1 MKTSLNEKFSE
12 ILKDVKIYD
21 GTYPN
26 PNVTLP
32 TSLVDF
38 LKIMNREHLEN
49 SLRAFTWNIIHID
62 SKNVYSNC
70 KNLKLIKDLLNVVA
84 TSKLDKENGVG
95 LPVIKVFAFFH
106 KKKLSELIKIG
117 SLSVTHISTIQNYL
131 RSSFERSE
139 LTKEKY
145 KKLRLQDER
154 ISLASALPE
163 IHKNF
168 NVLPKF
174 RAIVD
179 TTFTCDYNVG
189 SYLTELLN
197 PPTQNE
203 FMILL
208 MLPTK

>member
-1 MKTSLNEKFSE
+1 MKTSLNEKFSK

-49 SLRAFTWNIIHID
+49 SLRAFTLNIIHID

-95 LPVIKVFAFFH
+95 LVNDVDYYQLLKYLLFY
-106 KKKLSELIKIG
+106 KKSFKRTDKDWIFISDTNFNITKLSKI
-117 SLSVTHISTIQNYL
+117 II
-131 RSSFERSE
+131 
-139 LTKEKY
+139 
-145 KKLRLQDER
+145 
-154 ISLASALPE
+154 
-163 IHKNF
+163 
-168 NVLPKF
+168 
-174 RAIVD
+174 
-179 TTFTCDYNVG
+179 
-189 SYLTELLN
+189 
-197 PPTQNE
+197 
-203 FMILL
+203 
-208 MLPTK
+208 